1 MQINEPNRSTLPC
14 SVMWFW
20 QSFPTIWNHLK
31 PKEDDWKKTYHKRL
45 LCQKDWCSESDARG
59 KFGDHESSITIAWD
73 EAESNSSLFSA
84 LQASQVRQ

>member
-1 MQINEPNRSTLPC
+1 MDR
-14 SVMWFW
+14 
-20 QSFPTIWNHLK
+20 
-31 PKEDDWKKTYHKRL
+31 
-45 LCQKDWCSESDARG
+45 CSESDARG